1 MVGTQVMNK
10 FGKTSTARLETC
22 SANLQLVCQEAI
34 KRTPFFADRT
44 RQVVVPDLIVI
55 CGHRTKAEQQKA
67 YDHGMSKVQWPDSK
81 HNTDPS
87 IAVDIGP
94 YIKDLPGHIPWSN
107 KMIWKSL
114 HSLMMEVSD
123 DLDIPLRS
131 GIDWNGDGVI
141 VDIDPTESFWDA
153 PHYEEII

>member
-1 MVGTQVMNK
+1 MNK

-22 SANLQLVCQEAI
+22 SAHLQLVCQEAI

-114 HSLMMEVSD
+114 YSLMMEVSD

-131 GIDWNGDGVI
+131 GIDWNGDGVF

>member
-1 MVGTQVMNK
+1 ML
-10 FGKTSTARLETC
+10 GKPAACLSR
-22 SANLQLVCQEAI
+22 
-34 KRTPFFADRT
+34 
-44 RQVVVPDLIVI
+44 
-55 CGHRTKAEQQKA
+55 G
-67 YDHGMSKVQWPDSK
+67 QWPDSK

-114 HSLMMEVSD
+114 YSLMMEVSD

-131 GIDWNGDGVI
+131 GIDWNGDGVF

>member
-1 MVGTQVMNK
+1 MNK

-55 CGHRTKAEQQKA
+55 CGHRNREEQQKA

-131 GIDWNGDGVI
+131 GIDWNNNGVF
-141 VDIDPTESFWDA
+141 VDTDPAENFWDA
-153 PHYEEII
+153 PHYELRF